1 MKNIFSPLAQPV
13 TQRSQTT
20 QTGSTARLK
29 SHLPEPS
36 RHRVR
41 LALLTLS
48 WLVLAA
54 LMLPRSHAAEP
65 THEAAPAHTVKKA
78 SPAQAP
84 AEAASES
91 APDGKNLAVDIKAAL
106 RDKLID
112 RKKLTLVVTDKPMPA
127 ADKPA
132 AKPVAKASTSKVT
145 ANAHAAPE
153 AAAHEEAAPVAAAHA
168 APVHTPA
175 AAVARPRTPAVA
187 HAAPA
192 HAPAANPR
200 ASREYIQAKAAAMT
214 GHEAPAAADTHGN
227 SGHAGEPHWAYEGEN
242 GPQAWGNLKPEFN
255 VCAIGKRQSPINIED
270 AGTLQGPAEPLQ
282 FNYSASSG
290 TVVNNGHTIQVDLYG
305 DNTLTVRGSVY
316 KLVQF
321 HFHTPSEEQVNYR
334 NYAMVAHLVH
344 KNNEGQLAVVA
355 VLLDPGVA
363 NPLINTVWTYMPL
376 DLNDRVRMPGG
387 LIDMNL
393 LLPKDQRYYQFIGS
407 LTTPPCTEGVLWMVL
422 KTPTQ
427 LSKEQIRLFQQLF
440 PNNARPVQ
448 PVNGRPVREAQ

>member
-1 MKNIFSPLAQPV
+1 MPAMKTMPQPIAKPLICRVEADSIAYPWKTWV
-13 TQRSQTT
+13 MCGM
-20 QTGSTARLK
+20 TGLF
-29 SHLPEPS
+29 
-36 RHRVR
+36 
-41 LALLTLS
+41 
-48 WLVLAA
+48 LAA
-54 LMLPRSHAAEP
+54 LMPPLSHAAEP
-65 THEAAPAHTVKKA
+65 AAAHEAAPAHTVKKIT
-78 SPAQAP
+78 PAKKP
-84 AEAASES
+84 AEEAS
-91 APDGKNLAVDIKAAL
+91 APEGKDLAVDIKAAL

-112 RKKLTLVVTDKPMPA
+112 RKSLTLVIKDKPEL
-127 ADKPA
+127 KPA
-132 AKPVAKASTSKVT
+132 ASKSTATGS
-145 ANAHAAPE
+145 AHAPA
-153 AAAHEEAAPVAAAHA
+153 AAAHA
-168 APVHTPA
+168 APVA
-175 AAVARPRTPAVA
+175 E

-192 HAPAANPR
+192 AAHAVAPAAVRRPAAHAVAAPVVNPKT
-200 ASREYIQAKAAAMT
+200 SRDYIQAKAAALT
-214 GHEAPAAADTHGN
+214 GHEAPATGAHGDNTHG
-227 SGHAGEPHWAYEGEN
+227 GGEPHWAYEGEN
-242 GPQAWGNLKPEFN
+242 GPQNWGKLKPEFN
-255 VCAIGKRQSPINIED
+255 VCAIGKRQSPINIEESV
-270 AGTLQGPAEPLQ
+270 TLQGPAEPLQ
-282 FNYSASSG
+282 FNYTASSG

-363 NPLINTVWTYMPL
+363 NPLINKVWTYMPL
-376 DLNDRVRMPGG
+376 DTSDRVRMPGG
-387 LIDMNL
+387 IVDMNE

-448 PVNGRPVREAQ
+448 PLNGRPVREAQ